1 MAQRD
6 RTQGIA
12 FVYTNLAEAL
22 RKREALES
30 HAPLDTGSAQKVNLP
45 KEVFHQARSSQSPEA
60 PTHQER
66 VARVKANLDR
76 LQSLHHKLHAMLAEL
91 NQMTNGKKNS
101 KE

>member
-45 KEVFHQARSSQSPEA
+45 KVITLF
-60 PTHQER
+60 
-66 VARVKANLDR
+66 
-76 LQSLHHKLHAMLAEL
+76 
-91 NQMTNGKKNS
+91 
-101 KE
+101 